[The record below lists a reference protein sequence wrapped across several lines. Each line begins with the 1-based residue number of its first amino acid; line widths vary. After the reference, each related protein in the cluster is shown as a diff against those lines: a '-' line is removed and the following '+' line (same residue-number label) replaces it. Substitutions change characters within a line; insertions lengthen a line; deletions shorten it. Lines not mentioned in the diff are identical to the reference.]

1 MSSLKLSNPFR
12 RADPALSLKRR
23 AAALKFDLLNLTAR
37 PAVPNP
43 LPAPGSDEAIAAWDR
58 ARSEFDR
65 LTSLSETEYAA
76 LRIGDSLTLW
86 TTEWVKAAQRGD
98 FSRFTVRE
106 MPAARA
112 KTVAELADLLVITAR
127 RDLQFAEA
135 QRRTAVREL
144 YALAYPDGEDPEP
157 ELELDPIHAAVAES
171 YRAEAEM
178 KAFGEDPASTSRP
191 RWFLRERALT
201 EGQTEARNTV
211 WRTTPTTRA
220 GRLALIDYAR
230 FQVALFTGSSVE
242 DPDCPAYLFRDIMG
256 AITAAFEADC
266 APTGDSSAPD
276 LRGASINQLARLHDC
291 LQSLAFFTSTACN
304 APMAWSDS
312 RESTNSICGVL
323 EAEHQRLDD
332 LAEHVAREIASRAP
346 RNTTERDDRLST
358 LAKRELEM
366 ASNLKDAALAAE
378 ITAAWGTPSP

>member
-1 MSSLKLSNPFR
+1 MPALKLSNPFR
-12 RADPALSLKRR
+12 RTDATPSLKRR
-23 AAALKFDLLNLTAR
+23 AAALKSDLLNLTAQ
-37 PAVPNP
+37 PAMQTP
-43 LPAPGSDEAIAAWDR
+43 LIAPGSDEAIAAWDR

-65 LTSLSETEYAA
+65 LTNLSEAEYAA

-112 KTVAELADLLVITAR
+112 KTAAELADLLVITAR

-135 QRRTAVREL
+135 QRRTSVREL

-157 ELELDPIHAAVAES
+157 ELEPDPIHAAVAES

-201 EGQTEARNTV
+201 EAQTEARNTV
-211 WRTTPTTRA
+211 WRTTPTTQA

-230 FQVALFTGSSVE
+230 FQVALFTGSSVQ
-242 DPDCPAYLFRDIMG
+242 DPDCPAYLFREIMG
-256 AITAAFEADC
+256 AVTAAFEADC
-266 APTGDSSAPD
+266 AVANGSATHD
-276 LRGASINQLARLHDC
+276 LSGCDHPQLARLYETWESVFHHLTGASEIPC
-291 LQSLAFFTSTACN
+291 FTADRYSGHTPAGEVLDREYERASALLNGIAAEIRGRTATTADERN
-304 APMAWSDS
+304 E
-312 RESTNSICGVL
+312 RLGVL
-323 EAEHQRLDD
+323 IRHEL
-332 LAEHVAREIASRAP
+332 
-346 RNTTERDDRLST
+346 NTNGRPV
-358 LAKRELEM
+358 
-366 ASNLKDAALAAE
+366 DAALLDELNAQHKR
-378 ITAAWGTPSP
+378 